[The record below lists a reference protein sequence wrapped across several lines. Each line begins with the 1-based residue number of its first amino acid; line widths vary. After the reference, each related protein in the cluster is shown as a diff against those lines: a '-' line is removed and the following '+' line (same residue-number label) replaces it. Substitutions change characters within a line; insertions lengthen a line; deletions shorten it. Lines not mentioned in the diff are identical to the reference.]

1 MTLYPSDAQCLQIL
15 RDENTFPNII
25 QHCQQVQR
33 VALTIFDALKKPHPV
48 CFPRSCFP
56 ISHLPLSP
64 FLSLSLSLSACG
76 TYQPS
81 AHTHTHTHTHTAA

>member
-1 MTLYPSDAQCLQIL
+1 MTLHPSDAQCLQIL

-64 FLSLSLSLSACG
+64 FLSLSLCMWNISTIG
-76 TYQPS
+76 
-81 AHTHTHTHTHTAA
+81 THTHTHTHTAA

>member
-64 FLSLSLSLSACG
+64 FLSLSLSL
-76 TYQPS
+76 
-81 AHTHTHTHTHTAA
+81 HVEHINHRHTHTHTAA